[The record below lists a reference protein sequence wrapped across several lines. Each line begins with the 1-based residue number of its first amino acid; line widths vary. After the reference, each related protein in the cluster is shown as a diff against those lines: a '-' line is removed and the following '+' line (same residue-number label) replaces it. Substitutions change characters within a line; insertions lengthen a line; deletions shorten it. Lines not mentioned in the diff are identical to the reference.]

1 MDFNGGYVP
10 NANGFSMERL
20 LEFGMSAAVAGQVMR
35 SMNQTMSETMQP
47 WPPSMKGGQVNPAVP
62 SHLYY
67 VALDGKQ
74 AGPFSETEVVR
85 LVNEKRIT
93 KDTLVWHQG
102 MPAWKRAEDMP
113 EMLRIIAL
121 APPPLDNV
129 S

>member
-1 MDFNGGYVP
+1 MNC
-10 NANGFSMERL
+10 NSGFSMDRL

-35 SMNQTMSETMQP
+35 NMNQTMTETMQP
-47 WPPSMKGGQVNPAVP
+47 WPSSMKGPNTTAAP

-67 VALDGKQ
+67 AALDGKQ
-74 AGPFSETEVVR
+74 AGPFSETEVIR

-102 MPAWKRAEDMP
+102 MPAWKRAEDLP

-121 APPPLDNV
+121 APPPLDSV

>member
-1 MDFNGGYVP
+1 MN
-10 NANGFSMERL
+10 NNSGFSMDRL

-35 SMNQTMSETMQP
+35 TMNQTMNETMQP
-47 WPPSMKGGQVNPAVP
+47 WPPSMKPGTAMPNPAMPP

-67 VALDGKQ
+67 LALEGKQ
-74 AGPFSETEVVR
+74 AGPFSETEIVR

-102 MPAWKRAEDMP
+102 MPAWKRAEDLP

-121 APPPLDNV
+121 APPPLDTIG
-129 S
+129 

>member
-1 MDFNGGYVP
+1 MGSNT
-10 NANGFSMERL
+10 GFSMDRL
-20 LEFGMSAAVAGQVMR
+20 LEFGMNAAVAGQVMR
-35 SMNQTMSETMQP
+35 NMNQTMSETMQP
-47 WPPSMKGGQVNPAVP
+47 WPASMKGPGTTMPP

-74 AGPFSETEVVR
+74 AGPFSETEIIR

-102 MPAWKRAEDMP
+102 MPAWKRAEDLP

-121 APPPLDNV
+121 APPPLNV
-129 S
+129 IA